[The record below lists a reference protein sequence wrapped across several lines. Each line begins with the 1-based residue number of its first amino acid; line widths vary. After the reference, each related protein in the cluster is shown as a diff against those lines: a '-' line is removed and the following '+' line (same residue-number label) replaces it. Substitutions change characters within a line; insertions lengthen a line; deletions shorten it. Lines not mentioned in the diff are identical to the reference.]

1 MHEKSS
7 RTKQGFNNF
16 RIQLWAPNILSFS
29 IKKKTRKIVVVLKEY
44 CKVFI
49 ISHVLIKN
57 TSNYITTSLN
67 DLHSLKISLEETLK
81 RQNWLNRMSVYFF

>member
-16 RIQLWAPNILSFS
+16 RIQLWTPNILSFS
-29 IKKKTRKIVVVLKEY
+29 IKKTRKIVVVLKEY

-49 ISHVLIKN
+49 IFHVLIKN

-81 RQNWLNRMSVYFF
+81 RQNWLNRMSFYSF